1 MSKGIVLFKWDAIVV
16 SITSIIYGFQL
27 ILSPQLLNAY
37 RAYEVIS
44 YLLDS
49 RTFGVIFIS
58 LGVLKIVAI
67 FKNSIRIKST
77 SISLLGALWA
87 FFFTGFVL
95 SPVANSLWALP
106 LAMFLLCFGIAL
118 KEWTH

>member
-1 MSKGIVLFKWDAIVV
+1 MSKGIILFKWDAIVV

>member
-16 SITSIIYGFQL
+16 SITSVIYGFQL

>member
-16 SITSIIYGFQL
+16 SITSVIYGFQL

-49 RTFGVIFIS
+49 RTFGAIFIL

>member
-1 MSKGIVLFKWDAIVV
+1 MSKGIILFKWDAIVV

-49 RTFGVIFIS
+49 RTFGAIFIL
-58 LGVLKIVAI
+58 LGLLKIVAI
-67 FKNSIRIKST
+67 FKNSIKIKST